1 MKLRYVFILCLENI
15 IADCYEANEND
26 DSYHF
31 IGKKIMSSQRVKK
44 KHNIFTPIPTVK
56 GAKIGKMP
64 YRSTK
69 YDKLPSLY

>member
-1 MKLRYVFILCLENI
+1 MCFFEIEIFILCLENI

-31 IGKKIMSSQRVKK
+31 IDSQRVKK
-44 KHNIFTPIPTVK
+44 KHNIFTTIPTVK

-69 YDKLPSLY
+69 YI